1 MLSERTLRKR
11 ARDELYAIPDTDT
24 DYGTVVEQF
33 FIEGTNVNWSRLNV
47 YVPLLSATIL
57 AQALLDHFPQ
67 LFFGLVPPHCKL
79 CPPRSRRL
87 LMTSFA

>member
-1 MLSERTLRKR
+1 MNSGDDSRRRKPNW
-11 ARDELYAIPDTDT
+11 ADWTHTGLPD
-24 DYGTVVEQF
+24 
-33 FIEGTNVNWSRLNV
+33 I
-47 YVPLLSATIL
+47 VPLLSATIL